1 MKKKL
6 PKKLKTFIKII
17 ALILLAVFLIFP
29 LPYRIEIPGGVKPL
43 NESIEVSGHKAP
55 VKADGGFYLP
65 TVKTAPANVSL
76 LIYNIFDRYADIHPA
91 NSREQALSKRQQDE
105 IISQMQ
111 MRVSENIAIWEAFR
125 LARKPID
132 FEYGGAYVT
141 DLASSSSFRNVLRPL
156 DLITHVDGQSFESS
170 EEMYEYIKKQ
180 EVGAPVKLQYQREVN
195 GEKVEQ
201 TAEGSYIK
209 LDNGATG
216 IGVTL
221 VEKTR
226 LLSEPH
232 VSINVGEVSGPSG
245 GLLFTLDIY
254 SKLAGRDLTQGRK
267 VTGSVSIALGGAV
280 WPVGGIRQKV
290 IAAERQEMDVFFV
303 YDDGTT
309 QNSNNY
315 IQAKNT
321 AEWLHSDMSIVP
333 INTVRDAVEYLEG
346 QGTVWLEGSDKKTL

>member
-1 MKKKL
+1 MKKNL

-141 DLASSSSFRNVLRPL
+141 DLASSSSF
-156 DLITHVDGQSFESS
+156 H
-170 EEMYEYIKKQ
+170 
-180 EVGAPVKLQYQREVN
+180 
-195 GEKVEQ
+195 
-201 TAEGSYIK
+201 
-209 LDNGATG
+209 
-216 IGVTL
+216 
-221 VEKTR
+221 
-226 LLSEPH
+226 
-232 VSINVGEVSGPSG
+232 
-245 GLLFTLDIY
+245 
-254 SKLAGRDLTQGRK
+254 
-267 VTGSVSIALGGAV
+267 
-280 WPVGGIRQKV
+280 
-290 IAAERQEMDVFFV
+290 
-303 YDDGTT
+303 
-309 QNSNNY
+309 
-315 IQAKNT
+315 
-321 AEWLHSDMSIVP
+321 
-333 INTVRDAVEYLEG
+333 
-346 QGTVWLEGSDKKTL
+346 